1 MDKQILNSIPN
12 LSIRLDRKQLIKEL
26 QAMNDSYI
34 ELWINTKNLSTI
46 QIKDRYKI
54 ITTKTRN

>member
-12 LSIRLDRKQLIKEL
+12 VSIRLDRKQLIKEL